1 MARSLTPL
9 PGWLQRRPGSLSGN
23 ASLPHALRALPRR
36 QRQVLLLARL
46 DSLGFAEI
54 AQHLGVTPERVEAD
68 LTCVLNT
75 LGQLERTGSTQASAW
90 YTRLQNPAVTPSE
103 RIDFRRW
110 LDAQPGHLQAF
121 HQTELLWRS
130 LLSPVQALMAG
141 GAHLQARRKASLGG
155 WIAGLV
161 ALMLLSWLSS

>member
-1 MARSLTPL
+1 MARSLTPP
-9 PGWLQRRPGSLSGN
+9 PGWLQPGPDSSP
-23 ASLPHALRALPRR
+23 ASAPLPHALRALPRR
-36 QRQVLLLARL
+36 QRQALLLARL
-46 DSLGFAEI
+46 DGLGFAEI

-68 LTCVLNT
+68 LTCALNT
-75 LGQLERTGSTQASAW
+75 LGALERTGSAHASAW

-130 LLSPVQALMAG
+130 LLGPAQALMAG

-161 ALMLLSWLSS
+161 ALMLLSWLSF